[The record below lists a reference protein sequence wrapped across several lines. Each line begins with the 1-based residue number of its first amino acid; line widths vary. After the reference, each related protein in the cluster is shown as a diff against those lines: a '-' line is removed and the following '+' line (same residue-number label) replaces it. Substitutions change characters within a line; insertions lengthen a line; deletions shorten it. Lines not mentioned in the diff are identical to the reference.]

1 VLDDKKHEVWLD
13 VSDPVVE
20 ALELD
25 CRRMTEER
33 VCLTTERTEIDAD
46 IQDVRRTELIGS
58 IVELR
63 WLHNELGF
71 PALALNGSQAH
82 FPQDM
87 LPDKANEETP
97 GAHQTYE
104 RLLAKFIFIN
114 KDVVAE
120 ENQEPELEGLDDVQ
134 PEIGLINWVNEI
146 AGLVSVQA
154 IFHARVADQQWHARR
169 DVHQLRIQEIFNQI
183 EPQWVRMG
191 VDQEFMDVFFA
202 INMGSSESAIAAV
215 RPNPCNTGRGADR

>member
-1 VLDDKKHEVWLD
+1 
-13 VSDPVVE
+13 
-20 ALELD
+20 
-25 CRRMTEER
+25 M
-33 VCLTTERTEIDAD
+33 
-46 IQDVRRTELIGS
+46 
-58 IVELR
+58 
-63 WLHNELGF
+63 ELGF

-114 KDVVAE
+114 KDVVTE
-120 ENQEPELEGLDDVQ
+120 EDQEPELEGLDDVQ

-146 AGLVSVQA
+146 AGLVSVES
-154 IFHARVADQQWHARR
+154 IFHGRMADQQWHARR
-169 DVHQLRIQEIFNQI
+169 DVYQLRIQEIFNQI

-191 VDQEFMDVFFA
+191 VAQEFMDVFFE

-215 RPNPCNTGRGADR
+215 RSTLQTSVNVLIDSTKPSWNVYSNSAERACRHSC